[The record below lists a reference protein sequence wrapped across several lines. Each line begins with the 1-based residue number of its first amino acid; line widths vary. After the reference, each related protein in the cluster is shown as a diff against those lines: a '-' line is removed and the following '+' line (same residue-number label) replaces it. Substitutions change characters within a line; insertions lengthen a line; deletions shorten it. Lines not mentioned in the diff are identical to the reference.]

1 MIKQLKF
8 ELKLSNS
15 TSRKETLRRK
25 CEATEK
31 RVKRVKLNIILKKI

>member
-25 CEATEK
+25 YEAAEK
-31 RVKRVKLNIILKKI
+31 RAKRVKLNIILKKI